1 MNVRKK
7 FTRVTEDFLCG
18 KCSFHV
24 EGTGYT
30 NHCPECLWSKHVD
43 INPGDRAADCLGL
56 MEPMRVEKTKG
67 EYSLL
72 HRCCVCGYLKK
83 NKLAKNDNMNVV
95 LAIMKRFAENA

>member
-7 FTRVTEDFLCG
+7 FTRTTEDFLCG
-18 KCSFHV
+18 KCGFHV

-56 MEPMRVEKTKG
+56 MEPMRVEKTKS

-72 HRCCVCGYLKK
+72 HRCSVCGYIKK
-83 NKLAKNDNMNVV
+83 NKLAKNDNMNAV
-95 LAIMKRFAENA
+95 LAIMKRFAENT